1 MSELFGPKGER
12 TLGMKQPK
20 LGQYPTVHV
29 NHRPDGSMIIEST
42 DENDPSYQYYHGPS
56 GTHFV
61 INKEGEVSVTTS
73 GELRVSSAAMT
84 ITVAQNADIKVDGH
98 AKVSATSMDAQVAG
112 ALSLTAAKTTTLNF
126 LESLAIRAK
135 NMVFSCDGNFSVY
148 AEGTVNHSSGG
159 TNTIEAPKFVADADC
174 YIGGETGAKPASREG
189 TIDTCGCAD
198 TNAFATRVK
207 LA

>member
-1 MSELFGPKGER
+1 MSELFGKSGTR
-12 TLGMKQPK
+12 TTDIKQPK
-20 LGQYPTVHV
+20 EGEYPKVHV
-29 NHRPDGSMIIEST
+29 DHMPDGSTIIRST
-42 DENDPSYQYYHGPS
+42 DPKEPSYQFYHGPS
-56 GTHFV
+56 GTNVV
-61 INKEGEVSVTTS
+61 INKEGEMSITTL
-73 GELRVSSAAMT
+73 GEMRVSATAMT
-84 ITVAQNADIKVDGH
+84 ITCAQNADIKVDGH

-112 ALSLTAAKTTTLNF
+112 ALSLTAAKTATLNF
-126 LESLAIRAK
+126 LESMAIRAK

-148 AEGTVNHSSGG
+148 AAGTVTHQSGG

-174 YIGGETGAKPASREG
+174 YIGGEDGAKPASREG